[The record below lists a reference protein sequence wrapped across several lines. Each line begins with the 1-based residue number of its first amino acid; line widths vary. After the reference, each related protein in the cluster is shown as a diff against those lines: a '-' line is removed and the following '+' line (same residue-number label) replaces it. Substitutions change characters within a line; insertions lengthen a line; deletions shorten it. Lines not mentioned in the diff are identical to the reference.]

1 VTCPACNDTGRVRLS
16 PGEGCAC
23 DGCDEAGR
31 VYEAQRIALR
41 LDAEV
46 VRPARVEQVELFA
59 RSVRDARR

>member
-1 VTCPACNDTGRVRLS
+1 MTCPACHDTGRVRLS
-16 PGEGCAC
+16 DGEGCAC
-23 DGCDEAGR
+23 DGCHEAGR

-46 VRPARVEQVELFA
+46 LRPVRTEQVELFA